1 MNGTVQGYLIK
12 GFYLSKQMALGA
24 LSLIQVAAICMSP
37 NTFKLS
43 KTQEDKSTYFF
54 HIPTC
59 MKNQWQPLV
68 KIWKLLFMG
77 AAFLSIAPIHNELIN
92 RIFS

>member
-43 KTQEDKSTYFF
+43 KTQEDKSTYFY

-59 MKNQWQPLV
+59 MKNQRQPLV
-68 KIWKLLFMG
+68 KIWKLLFVG
-77 AAFLSIAPIHNELIN
+77 AALLSIAPIYNELIN
-92 RIFS
+92 IIFS

>member
-12 GFYLSKQMALGA
+12 GFYLSKQMALGT
-24 LSLIQVAAICMSP
+24 LSLIQVAAICMSA

-43 KTQEDKSTYFF
+43 KTQEDKPTYFY

-59 MKNQWQPLV
+59 MKNQRQPLV
-68 KIWKLLFMG
+68 KIWKLLFIG
-77 AAFLSIAPIHNELIN
+77 AALLSIHPFIMNL
-92 RIFS
+92 

>member
-59 MKNQWQPLV
+59 MKNQ
-68 KIWKLLFMG
+68 
-77 AAFLSIAPIHNELIN
+77 
-92 RIFS
+92 